1 MRANPNAHCDT
12 NSYSHTDTNTNSNS
26 YTHAHRNAVGN
37 AHVHTGRHARAMEHG
52 FAIPDTRRALW
63 LCADRDA
70 LLCVRWSVQRHSSE
84 QCEPPGSRHWDVG
97 IARADALYQ

>member
-1 MRANPNAHCDT
+1 LRK
-12 NSYSHTDTNTNSNS
+12 SYSDCDGYGYSHSDSDS
-26 YTHAHRNAVGN
+26 DGHSHRNAL
-37 AHVHTGRHARAMEHG
+37 ADADVHARGHPRAMEHG
-52 FAIPDTRRALW
+52 QPVSDTRCALR